1 MINAIVKVAFFQERS
16 VHNVEQPF
24 LRDKR
29 DKADTPDWR

>member
-1 MINAIVKVAFFQERS
+1 MINAVKVTVFQERS
-16 VHNVEQPF
+16 MRNVEQSF